1 MAEACNHVNTVSST
15 ETLLANNQGTRRHM
29 PEGRDLHKRAARVH
43 LTRIAA
49 SLLEAA
55 TQLTLVQVLGVSKTL
70 VHRVALR
77 PSDEGQ

>member
-1 MAEACNHVNTVSST
+1 MLV
-15 ETLLANNQGTRRHM
+15 ANNQGTRRHM
-29 PEGRDLHKRAARVH
+29 PEGRALHNRAARAH

-70 VHRVALR
+70 VQRVALR
-77 PSDEGQ
+77 PGDEGQ

>member
-1 MAEACNHVNTVSST
+1 
-15 ETLLANNQGTRRHM
+15 M
-29 PEGRDLHKRAARVH
+29 PEGRYLHRRAARAH

-70 VHRVALR
+70 VHQVALR
-77 PSDEGQ
+77 PGDEGQ